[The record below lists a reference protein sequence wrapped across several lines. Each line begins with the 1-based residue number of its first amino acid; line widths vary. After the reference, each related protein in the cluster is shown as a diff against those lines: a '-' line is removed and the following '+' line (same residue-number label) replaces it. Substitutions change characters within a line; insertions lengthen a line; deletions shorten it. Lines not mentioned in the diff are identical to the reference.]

1 MKSPPDNDRCRS
13 IVASVQDAYSTL
25 QEEEN
30 SMMYRTILVTVL
42 CVGCVSLNAC
52 QSMTGKTAGE
62 TMDDASISS
71 RVQGKLTGDTLS
83 NFSRIDVDTDRGV
96 VTLSG
101 VVNTTED
108 KARATEL
115 ARQVSGVTGVNN
127 NLQIQTTSM
136 SNP

>member
-1 MKSPPDNDRCRS
+1 
-13 IVASVQDAYSTL
+13 
-25 QEEEN
+25 
-30 SMMYRTILVTVL
+30 MMYRTILVTVL
-42 CVGCVSLNAC
+42 CVGFASLTAC
-52 QSMTGKTAGE
+52 QSMMGKTAGE
-62 TMDDASISS
+62 TMDDASINS

-115 ARQVSGVTGVNN
+115 ARQVSGVTEVNN

>member
-1 MKSPPDNDRCRS
+1 
-13 IVASVQDAYSTL
+13 
-25 QEEEN
+25 
-30 SMMYRTILVTVL
+30 MMYRTILVTAL
-42 CVGCVSLNAC
+42 CVGCVSLTAC

-115 ARQVSGVTGVNN
+115 ARQVSGVTKVNN